1 MDQIIARLQH
11 LKLSSGITQHGI
23 TQQNNSP
30 QIIPITT
37 EQLSNICLHLYNENN
52 ALKKEL
58 LLISQNSSVSIPEW
72 VK

>member
-1 MDQIIARLQH
+1 MDQIIGRLQH
-11 LKLSSGITQHGI
+11 LKLTNDI

-52 ALKKEL
+52 ALKREIQL
-58 LLISQNSSVSIPEW
+58 LLISQNPSVSIPEW

>member
-1 MDQIIARLQH
+1 MDQICSRLQH
-11 LKLSSGITQHGI
+11 LKLITD
-23 TQQNNSP
+23 TQQNNSQ

-37 EQLSNICLHLYNENN
+37 EQLSNICLQLYNENLT
-52 ALKKEL
+52 LKKEIQL

>member
-1 MDQIIARLQH
+1 MDQIIGRLQH
-11 LKLSSGITQHGI
+11 LKLTTD

-52 ALKKEL
+52 ALKKEIQL
-58 LLISQNSSVSIPEW
+58 LLISQKYSVTIPEW

>member
-11 LKLSSGITQHGI
+11 LKLSSGI

>member
-1 MDQIIARLQH
+1 MDQIIGRLQH
-11 LKLSSGITQHGI
+11 LKLTND

-52 ALKKEL
+52 ALKKEIQL
-58 LLISQNSSVSIPEW
+58 LLISQKYSVTIPEW

>member
-11 LKLSSGITQHGI
+11 LKISSGI

>member
-1 MDQIIARLQH
+1 MDQIIGRLQH
-11 LKLSSGITQHGI
+11 LKITSDI

-30 QIIPITT
+30 EIVPITT
-37 EQLSNICLHLYNENN
+37 EQLTNICLQLYNENN
-52 ALKKEL
+52 ALKREIQL

>member
-11 LKLSSGITQHGI
+11 LKLSSGI

-37 EQLSNICLHLYNENN
+37 EQLSNICLQLYNENFV
-52 ALKKEL
+52 LKKQIQS
-58 LLISQNSSVSIPEW
+58 LLISQTSSVTIPEW

>member
-11 LKLSSGITQHGI
+11 LKLSSGI

-52 ALKKEL
+52 ALKREIQL

>member
-1 MDQIIARLQH
+1 MDQIIGRLQH
-11 LKLSSGITQHGI
+11 LKLTNDI

-30 QIIPITT
+30 EIVPITT

-52 ALKKEL
+52 ALKNEIQL